1 MRLEWVHE
9 SHVINCQ
16 NTCKSVITQEWPTDV
31 LRQSGPLGDFFG
43 IVIFRKDENSRVVTI
58 STERDDC
65 CEYWP
70 AVFVLDFFTLEL
82 INANITSHMDV

>member
-31 LRQSGPLGDFFG
+31 RGGTIAGLLRILARGIRARFFHAG
-43 IVIFRKDENSRVVTI
+43 TN
-58 STERDDC
+58 
-65 CEYWP
+65 
-70 AVFVLDFFTLEL
+70 
-82 INANITSHMDV
+82 